1 FSSHMKM
8 LVSNLWGSYSSSRE
22 IFPWAARNSSVEAVG
37 VAGAGCLAKVDVVIA
52 SFGREIEVSTPINER
67 FLGIQGEL
75 YILEGNRFV
84 CQQDFQNAT
93 KSSTPSSTSNRP
105 DTLHKVRIMLI
116 REWCQRYKRLGHSA
130 VSNPRALKRRA
141 FTAASAGDEFTEH
154 S

>member
-1 FSSHMKM
+1 
-8 LVSNLWGSYSSSRE
+8 
-22 IFPWAARNSSVEAVG
+22 
-37 VAGAGCLAKVDVVIA
+37 
-52 SFGREIEVSTPINER
+52 
-67 FLGIQGEL
+67 L

-105 DTLHKVRIMLI
+105 GNLRALIFRTSADTLHKVRIMLI
-116 REWCQRYKRLGHSA
+116 REWCQRHKRLGHSA

-154 S
+154 SRCGIDDISVVVAHASKQCRCSQLVSALREARWGNPNLNYCRPSCLHIASGSNTI